1 MFYLGKLSDA
11 NPEPAYPELRRLT
24 ERMLRAAP
32 KPRRVVAFP
41 GYNTDNLVCA
51 PHRTSSAG
59 SEFWYNQRNV
69 LGPVIRLCQRNTRD
83 GIVSK
88 RSVDDD
94 VMGKDPII
102 VAKAMIGLSHI
113 LVTVEHLVV

>member
-1 MFYLGKLSDA
+1 M
-11 NPEPAYPELRRLT
+11 
-24 ERMLRAAP
+24 
-32 KPRRVVAFP
+32 
-41 GYNTDNLVCA
+41 TDTPCA

-69 LGPVIRLCQRNTRD
+69 LGPVIRLQRNTRD

-94 VMGKDPII
+94 VIGKDQII